1 MKTIKTIENEIVCQS
16 IASNFLHFSKVQKM
30 AIVHFME
37 LIATS
42 IIFDKEVNW
51 KKASRKFGY
60 IQTIKKAFGI
70 KSDEISPYYCHTD
83 MCFNSVDITLKNL
96 SFLQKKELVLLAS
109 ELIGCNGIPF
119 YLEFV
124 FCIRLFEQIGVT
136 PDDFYD
142 IVVINFKKKQTF
154 FATN

>member
-1 MKTIKTIENEIVCQS
+1 MKTVKTIENEILYQS
-16 IASNFLHFSKVQKM
+16 IASNFLHFSKLQKM
-30 AIVHFME
+30 AIIHFME

-42 IIFDKEVNW
+42 IIFDTEVNW
-51 KKASRKFGY
+51 KNASRKFEY

-70 KSDEISPYYCHTD
+70 KEDEKSPFYCHED
-83 MCFNSVDITLKNL
+83 ICFNSVDMTLKNL
-96 SFLQKKELVLLAS
+96 SFQQKKELVLLAS
-109 ELIGCNGIPF
+109 ELIGCNGIPL
-119 YLEFV
+119 YLEFI

-142 IVVINFKKKQTF
+142 IVVTNFQKKQMF